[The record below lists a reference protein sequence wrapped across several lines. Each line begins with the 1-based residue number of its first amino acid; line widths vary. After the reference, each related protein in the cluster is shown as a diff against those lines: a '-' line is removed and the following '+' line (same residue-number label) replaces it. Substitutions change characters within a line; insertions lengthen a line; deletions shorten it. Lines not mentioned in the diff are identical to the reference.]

1 MKKEKCPLILKNADI
16 TAVFKKGYQGSEG
29 NYRPVSILPIISK
42 PFEKIICKQVAVFMD
57 PLLPKYQCWFRRGFS
72 TQTCLLA
79 MLKKWKFLSVD
90 KRKAFGVLLTDLL
103 TAFDSLSHKLII
115 TKWNPYGFS
124 FPALKLM
131 QIHVTERKQ
140 KTKINQAYSF
150 WEEILFDLTK
160 GLYLVG
166 YSLTFF

>member
-90 KRKAFGVLLTDLL
+90 KRKAFGVLLTDFWA
-103 TAFDSLSHKLII
+103 AFDCLSHELII
-115 TKWNPYGFS
+115 AKLNGYGFS
-124 FPALKLM
+124 FPALKLI
-131 QIHVTERKQ
+131 QIYVTERKQ
-140 KTKINQAYSF
+140 KTKS
-150 WEEILFDLTK
+150 TK
-160 GLYLVG
+160 LIVFGKK
-166 YSLTFF
+166 FFSM